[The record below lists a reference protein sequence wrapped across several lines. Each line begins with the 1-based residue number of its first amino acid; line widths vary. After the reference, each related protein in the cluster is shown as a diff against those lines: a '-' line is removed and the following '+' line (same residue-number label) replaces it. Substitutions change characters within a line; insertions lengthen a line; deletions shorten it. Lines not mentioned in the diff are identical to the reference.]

1 MEEKFYRLLDYV
13 DRSTYLKDIIGILFL
28 PLSLLYMEIVA
39 KSKLFGSVFD
49 DKYKYML
56 FLSLAMGCLLSAVA
70 MLIPG
75 KPRRI
80 FLKSVLAVLAV
91 WFSFHVTYY
100 GNFHTFFSWQT
111 LGQAKDVTQFWRES
125 IVATINVWYVIVAL
139 FIPLV
144 IMCFT
149 GKYFVTDDLDNNL
162 PYAGVAFV
170 AFAVFYLPM
179 IVSINSTKEVT
190 NDYSP
195 YYYYT
200 YLQNDL
206 DTSFKY
212 YGIFNTTRLDIK
224 QLIFGAPEETFDDS
238 DLSSPILPD
247 DNDNHGE
254 EEIKYGDNVMN
265 IDFDKAAKN
274 AGSTQLKNM
283 DKYFKNV
290 QPTQKN
296 KYTGM
301 FEGKNLIFI
310 TLEGF
315 SDKIIDPEFTP
326 TLYKMSTEGFV
337 FKNFY
342 NSIWGGSTAT
352 GEYANMNGNFY
363 TTANCLKLSGSKY
376 QPFALGNQFKKLG
389 YKTIAYH
396 NNSYTYYGRDKS
408 HPNFGYTWKATGHG
422 LTLSYNG
429 WPRSDKEMAEVTVK
443 DYIGLDQPFHAY
455 YMSVSGHANYTFSGN
470 SMASRHK
477 KDLPESLKSKSE
489 GVQAFNAC
497 QYEVELMLKALVD
510 ALDEAGELED
520 TVFAMAADHYPYAL
534 SDADLASLYGIPS
547 NNIRNNFDLYRNG
560 FILWSAS
567 MTEPVIVDKPCSTID
582 IVPTLSNLF
591 GLEYD
596 SRLLMG
602 SDIMTE
608 GDHFALI
615 KVNGWSWI
623 STQGEYNASAKKFT
637 PSADCTLS
645 EEEKADYI
653 SAMNKVIRA
662 KQTYSKQLLDKDYYR
677 HIFKFVSK
685 EKNNDT
691 KQTDNAGND

>member
-1 MEEKFYRLLDYV
+1 
-13 DRSTYLKDIIGILFL
+13 
-28 PLSLLYMEIVA
+28 
-39 KSKLFGSVFD
+39 
-49 DKYKYML
+49 ML
-56 FLSLAMGCLLSAVA
+56 
-70 MLIPG
+70 
-75 KPRRI
+75 R
-80 FLKSVLAVLAV
+80 
-91 WFSFHVTYY
+91 
-100 GNFHTFFSWQT
+100 
-111 LGQAKDVTQFWRES
+111 
-125 IVATINVWYVIVAL
+125 
-139 FIPLV
+139 
-144 IMCFT
+144 
-149 GKYFVTDDLDNNL
+149 
-162 PYAGVAFV
+162 
-170 AFAVFYLPM
+170 
-179 IVSINSTKEVT
+179 
-190 NDYSP
+190 
-195 YYYYT
+195 
-200 YLQNDL
+200 
-206 DTSFKY
+206 
-212 YGIFNTTRLDIK
+212 
-224 QLIFGAPEETFDDS
+224 
-238 DLSSPILPD
+238 
-247 DNDNHGE
+247 
-254 EEIKYGDNVMN
+254 
-265 IDFDKAAKN
+265 
-274 AGSTQLKNM
+274 
-283 DKYFKNV
+283 
-290 QPTQKN
+290 
-296 KYTGM
+296 
-301 FEGKNLIFI
+301 
-310 TLEGF
+310 
-315 SDKIIDPEFTP
+315 
-326 TLYKMSTEGFV
+326 
-337 FKNFY
+337 
-342 NSIWGGSTAT
+342 
-352 GEYANMNGNFY
+352 
-363 TTANCLKLSGSKY
+363 
-376 QPFALGNQFKKLG
+376 
-389 YKTIAYH
+389 
-396 NNSYTYYGRDKS
+396 
-408 HPNFGYTWKATGHG
+408 
-422 LTLSYNG
+422 
-429 WPRSDKEMAEVTVK
+429 
-443 DYIGLDQPFHAY
+443 
-455 YMSVSGHANYTFSGN
+455 
-470 SMASRHK
+470 

-591 GLEYD
+591 GQEYD